1 MRPRARPAPSAPLFA
16 ATFEA
21 LRRACVPVLAVL
33 LTCLG
38 LLAAAVPAVSAN
50 LSLQAVNA
58 DGRPLRGAVV
68 QVYALDAPAHHP
80 VPEHAV
86 MDQVDRT
93 FAPDLLIIPVG
104 STIVF
109 PNSDSVAHQI
119 YSFSPAKRFQL
130 PLYHGQPYP
139 PTQFDQPGII
149 TLGCNIHDQMLAYV
163 VVTEAAYFGRTD
175 EQGHWSADVAP
186 GHYRLTLWHPRLRDS
201 LAMLEQQ
208 VVVTDAGPAT
218 INVRLKKPLQP
229 APLTDRPYS
238 WEY

>member
-1 MRPRARPAPSAPLFA
+1 MRPQTRPAPSVPLFPA
-16 ATFEA
+16 QLEA
-21 LRRACVPVLAVL
+21 LLCACALVLAA
-33 LTCLG
+33 
-38 LLAAAVPAVSAN
+38 LLALLAPAAPAVSAN
-50 LSLQAVNA
+50 LSLQALNA

-68 QVYALDAPAHHP
+68 QIYALDASAHHP
-80 VPEHAV
+80 GPEHTV
-86 MDQVDRT
+86 MDQIDRM
-93 FAPDLLIIPVG
+93 FEPDLLIIPVG

-175 EQGHWSADVAP
+175 EQGRWSADAAP
-186 GHYRLTLWHPRLRDS
+186 GHYRLTLWHPRLRDP
-201 LAMLEQQ
+201 LVTLEQQ
-208 VVVTDAGPAT
+208 VVVADAKAAT
-218 INVRLKKPLQP
+218 VNVRLKKPLQP
-229 APLTDRPYS
+229 TPLTDRPHS